1 MLLWIFQIFLNLFFG
16 AAILY
21 AFRTRKRVLELER
34 LFADLEKQK
43 IKVTSP
49 EPIVLPEP
57 VVLGQVV
64 EKATMNVEKGLG
76 VAERYEK
83 AELLMAKGHKIQ
95 YVASETGLSL
105 SELRLLEK
113 ISTKS
118 H

>member
-34 LFADLEKQK
+34 LFADLEKPK
-43 IKVTSP
+43 ASLVDP
-49 EPIVLPEP
+49 VVLPEP
-57 VVLGQVV
+57 AVLGQVV
-64 EKATMNVEKGLG
+64 EKATMNAEKGLG